1 MSEKINKPKV
11 HVISKPGENNVGSI
25 RFRLLRAAAER
36 ATEAFKK
43 GFFLEAITLTESLL
57 GTRLESRL
65 AWVRNQTGK
74 LPVEFS
80 TLRALCDELLG
91 KRASAVPDA
100 EAFKLPIEAVRE
112 WANKRNEALHEM
124 AKLIEGD
131 THDFSVKYKRSRA
144 VVMEGFKVLLAYD
157 ALDRKVR
164 RAAGKYTATDDK
176 NNGTDFGCLRDLVR
190 LGEGLKPER
199 GASASARSAQ
209 QAACTGRGD

>member
-1 MSEKINKPKV
+1 
-11 HVISKPGENNVGSI
+11 
-25 RFRLLRAAAER
+25 
-36 ATEAFKK
+36 
-43 GFFLEAITLTESLL
+43 
-57 GTRLESRL
+57 
-65 AWVRNQTGK
+65 
-74 LPVEFS
+74 
-80 TLRALCDELLG
+80 
-91 KRASAVPDA
+91 
-100 EAFKLPIEAVRE
+100 
-112 WANKRNEALHEM
+112 M

>member
-80 TLRALCDELLG
+80 TLRAAREARFGRTRCG
-91 KRASAVPDA
+91 GVQAS
-100 EAFKLPIEAVRE
+100 
-112 WANKRNEALHEM
+112 
-124 AKLIEGD
+124 
-131 THDFSVKYKRSRA
+131 Y
-144 VVMEGFKVLLAYD
+144 
-157 ALDRKVR
+157 
-164 RAAGKYTATDDK
+164 
-176 NNGTDFGCLRDLVR
+176 
-190 LGEGLKPER
+190 
-199 GASASARSAQ
+199 
-209 QAACTGRGD
+209 